1 MNKTIKGK
9 AAEKPHP
16 VSAPLQDTLEAILR
30 LGEEKGAARVR
41 DLAAAL
47 KVHKS
52 TVTAALKH
60 LAREGL
66 VKYSPYELVVLE
78 PAGRAVA
85 ERVSGGHT
93 VFARFLSEIL
103 LLEAPAADAD
113 ACRLEHAAGP
123 ETIERLRLFALF
135 LAERPNSSRTLKRA
149 FAAYLAGRPKGGPKP

>member
-1 MNKTIKGK
+1 M
-9 AAEKPHP
+9 
-16 VSAPLQDTLEAILR
+16 QDCLEAILR

-41 DLAAAL
+41 DLAVAL

-66 VKYSPYELVVLE
+66 VRYAPYELVALE

-85 ERVSGGHT
+85 ERVTGDHA
-93 VFARFLSEIL
+93 VFARFLSDIL
-103 LLEAPAADAD
+103 LLDAKTADAD

-123 ETIERLRLFALF
+123 ETIERLRLFAEF
-135 LAERPNSSRTLKRA
+135 LAARPGASRSLKKA
-149 FAAYLAGRPKGGPKP
+149 FSAFLAARQKGGRA

>member
-1 MNKTIKGK
+1 MNKTIKHGK
-9 AAEKPHP
+9 RDGLP
-16 VSAPLQDTLEAILR
+16 VSAPMQDMLEAILR

-47 KVHKS
+47 GVHKS

-66 VKYSPYELVVLE
+66 VRYSPYELVALE

-85 ERVSGGHT
+85 ERVTGGHA
-93 VFARFLSEIL
+93 VFARFLEDTL
-103 LLEAPAADAD
+103 LLDATVADED

-123 ETIERLRLFALF
+123 DTIERLRLFALF
-135 LAERPNSSRTLKRA
+135 LAERPRASQSLKRA
-149 FAAYLAGRPKGGPKP
+149 FSTYLTGRQEGDAS

>member
-1 MNKTIKGK
+1 MTKTIKK
-9 AAEKPHP
+9 AKRQGAP
-16 VSAPLQDTLEAILR
+16 VTASMQDCLEAILR

-66 VKYSPYELVVLE
+66 VRYSPYELVVLE
-78 PAGRAVA
+78 PAGRAEA
-85 ERVSGGHT
+85 ERVTGDHA
-93 VFARFLSEIL
+93 VFARFLSDIL
-103 LLEAPAADAD
+103 LLDAKTADAD

-123 ETIERLRLFALF
+123 ETIERLRQFAEC
-135 LAERPNSSRTLKRA
+135 LAARPGASRTLKKT
-149 FAAYLAGRPKGGPKP
+149 FSSYLTALHKKGRS